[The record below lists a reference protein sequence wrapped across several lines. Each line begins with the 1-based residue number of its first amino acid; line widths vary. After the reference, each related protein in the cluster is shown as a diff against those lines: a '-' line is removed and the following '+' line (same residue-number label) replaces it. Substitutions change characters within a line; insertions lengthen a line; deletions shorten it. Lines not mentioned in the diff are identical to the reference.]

1 MSKTRQEEMK
11 ELIQILYQLNW
22 LKKNPNDPLFKEDT
36 INCLLAKQN
45 ELKYKIQN
53 RKHTILEKQFNY
65 LLNGSFIIL
74 HKDDNIYM
82 LEIEQDYEYPIDLS
96 KTIFNTVPNNISG
109 TLKLW
114 NMRMSVQMYTDI
126 SNQSD
131 TESDEEFLNDD
142 RLLIAEES
150 EQLFN
155 NKKLINTHSYLTKDQ
170 IISIL
175 KKYSEEKHF
184 NFYNNN

>member
-1 MSKTRQEEMK
+1 MSKTRQEEIKEMK
-11 ELIQILYQLNW
+11 EFIQILYQLNW
-22 LKKNPNDPLFKEDT
+22 LLKNPNDPLFKEDT

-114 NMRMSVQMYTDI
+114 NMRMSVQMYTDL
-126 SNQSD
+126 SNQSE
-131 TESDEEFLNDD
+131 TESDEELN
-142 RLLIAEES
+142 ES

-155 NKKLINTHSYLTKDQ
+155 NKKLINTHIYSTKDQ

-175 KKYSEEKHF
+175 RKYSEEEHF
-184 NFYNNN
+184 NFYNYN